1 MKSSFEGKA
10 WEENK
15 TMVGYSKNN
24 MYGDAAI
31 CGLFEESPGG
41 KELVS
46 NSRKRERLCFLL
58 DFVF

>member
-10 WEENK
+10 
-15 TMVGYSKNN
+15 MVGYSKNN